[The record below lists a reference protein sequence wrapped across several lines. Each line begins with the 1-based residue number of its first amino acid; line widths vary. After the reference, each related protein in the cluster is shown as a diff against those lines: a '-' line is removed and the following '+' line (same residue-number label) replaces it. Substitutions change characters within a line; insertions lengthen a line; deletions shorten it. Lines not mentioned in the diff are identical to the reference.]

1 MASVKIMLSYNNLE
15 AAFVKGFEI
24 LVFRTPYPSGWVP
37 VSMLYNDLPF
47 TAIPQFL
54 N

>member
-24 LVFRTPYPSGWVP
+24 LEER
-37 VSMLYNDLPF
+37 
-47 TAIPQFL
+47 IK
-54 N
+54 